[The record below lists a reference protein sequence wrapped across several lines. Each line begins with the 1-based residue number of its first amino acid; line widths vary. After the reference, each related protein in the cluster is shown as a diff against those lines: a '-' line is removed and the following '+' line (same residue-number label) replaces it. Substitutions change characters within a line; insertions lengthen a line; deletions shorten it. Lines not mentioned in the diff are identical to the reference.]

1 MPKFWVSLRKS
12 PELASKYAWVRPENR
27 SELGAQNRKNN
38 TEYIILEI
46 GAKSCCSLSLEAIS
60 ANDKQCSGKWNLQA
74 SNGLFCV

>member
-38 TEYIILEI
+38 TENRAGEIPNFFENSLLKPLNGQPIL
-46 GAKSCCSLSLEAIS
+46 G
-60 ANDKQCSGKWNLQA
+60 QCKENWFESQ
-74 SNGLFCV
+74 